1 MDFSIGPQSGVSW
14 TTSQLMKSSRV
25 VETLGEKSFWVSP
38 SKNAVYGIYLYSRYA
53 FPNSEFP
60 YQLRVMAYA
69 PGPSFLADTEI
80 YIGGVGI
87 DGTINMTETNNGYR
101 GVLINKDQI
110 MWNDGSIWY
119 RTQPPPNTSIDQY
132 SAQSAYAQ
140 AAEYSNY
147 MNTIYNRAYPNIYRY
162 IPF

>member
-1 MDFSIGPQSGVSW
+1 MEHLEKGIPSSPQ
-14 TTSQLMKSSRV
+14 QMARV
-25 VETLGEKSFWVSP
+25 AQTAEILGETSYWVCAA
-38 SKNAVYGIYLYSRYA
+38 KNGVYGLYLYSPYA

-60 YQLRVMAYA
+60 YQFRLVTYQ
-69 PGPSFLADTEI
+69 PGYSYLAESRQ
-80 YIGGVGI
+80 YLAGVGL
-87 DGTINMTETNNGYR
+87 D
-101 GVLINKDQI
+101 GVLQTTDFYNGWKGRLINPNQI

-119 RTQPPPNTSIDQY
+119 RTQPPPNTAIDQY

-162 IPF
+162 MPW